1 MKSVLSTTAGFR
13 ILFLSVLAMLFTAG
27 CCKHD
32 DDCPAPENDDAQV
45 TTRACSAADD
55 PDMNKQDGP
64 ASVSYRGAEAGD
76 DDLDGD
82 GISDD
87 GDDEADGEGNKK
99 NRSSH

>member
-1 MKSVLSTTAGFR
+1 MKRVLSSTVSFR
-13 ILFLSVLAMLFTAG
+13 ILFLGVLAMLFTVS
-27 CCKHD
+27 CSKHD
-32 DDCPAPENDDAQV
+32 DDCPAPENHDAQV
-45 TTRACSAADD
+45 TTRACSASDG

-64 ASVSYRGAEAGD
+64 ASVDYRGAEAGD

-99 NRSSH
+99 NRASH